1 MKTLTRWI
9 AIATVALPAAAMAW
23 DRDGHALVAEL
34 AQRQLTPQARQE
46 VDRLLALEPGAT
58 MASVA
63 SWADEHRG
71 KQTAPWHYVNF
82 PRDGQCHYEALR
94 DCPDGQCVVAAIER
108 QADILAHRVD
118 DESRLKAL
126 KYLLHLI
133 GDIHQPLHAAYED
146 DRGANRYQVQVAGH
160 GTNLH
165 KIWDHDLLAHRPG
178 GAAQLL
184 EELAPPSSRPAHD
197 AFLPAQWAEE
207 SCAVVSAGGLYP
219 SDHLLP
225 SDYGLTHDTILKDRF
240 AKAGRRL
247 AAVLNSVLP

>member
-1 MKTLTRWI
+1 MQTLTRWI
-9 AIATVALPAAAMAW
+9 AIATIALPAAAMAW

-46 VDRLLALEPGAT
+46 VDRLLAIEPGAT

-71 KQTAPWHYVNF
+71 EHTAPWHYVNF
-82 PRDGQCHYEALR
+82 PRDGQCHYEASR

-118 DESRLKAL
+118 DESRLRAL
-126 KYLLHLI
+126 KYLIHLV
-133 GDIHQPLHAAYED
+133 GDVHQPLHAGFGD
-146 DRGANRYQVQVAGH
+146 DRGGNRYQLQAFGR

-165 KIWDHDLLAHRPG
+165 RIWDHDLLANRPG

-184 EELAPPSSRPAHD
+184 EELAPPFSRPAHD
-197 AFLPAQWAEE
+197 AFVPTQWAEE
-207 SCAVVSAGGLYP
+207 SCAVVSTGGLYP
-219 SDHLLP
+219 GDHQLP
-225 SDYGLTHDTILKDRF
+225 GDYGLSHDALLKDRF

-247 AAVLNSVLP
+247 AALLNSVLP